1 MQLLIEFDPQKSL
14 TNEAKH
20 GHHLSEANS
29 LEWDAAVYF
38 PDTRQDYGEPRMVC
52 LGYIGE
58 RLMCAVFVDRVG
70 SGKTVRRMIS
80 LRKANLREVA
90 RYAKA

>member
-1 MQLLIEFDPQKSL
+1 MQLLIEFDPQKNL
-14 TNEAKH
+14 TNKAKH
-20 GHHLSEANS
+20 GHQLSEAAS
-29 LEWDAAVYF
+29 LEWDTAVYF

-52 LGYIGE
+52 LGYIGQ
-58 RLMCAVFVDRVG
+58 RVMCAVFVDR
-70 SGKTVRRMIS
+70 SSNGKTVRRMIS